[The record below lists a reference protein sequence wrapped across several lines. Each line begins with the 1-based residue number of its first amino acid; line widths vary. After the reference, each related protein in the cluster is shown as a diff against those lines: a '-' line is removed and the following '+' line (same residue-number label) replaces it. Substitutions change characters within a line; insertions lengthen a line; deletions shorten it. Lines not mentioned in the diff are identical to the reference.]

1 MRCRILLP
9 TPHCDP
15 AGGRDGAPI
24 LTLVTNDPLIR
35 PAPEHVEERPRAA
48 AARLL
53 LGGPVVLV
61 TSSYRGQANVMPLAW
76 HMPVSVDPPMV
87 AIAVEQSRHT
97 AELIKHSQEFVLN
110 FPTRPLLHH
119 VQYLGSLHGDRVDKI
134 DATQLETFGP
144 MKATAPLLA
153 ACAAWVECAVV
164 EVMPLGDHILFV
176 ALVSAVQV
184 DPASFDDGWLLG
196 PEETRPL
203 HYLGGTRY
211 SFLSRVV
218 EARVP
223 GVSDAPERV
232 LRDRLAEELELT
244 KDARE
249 KREERLD
256 ALKREVEDGRALD
269 ISGLELEVSPESV
282 LDLSRGHVIGEPPRP

>member
-1 MRCRILLP
+1 M
-9 TPHCDP
+9 
-15 AGGRDGAPI
+15 
-24 LTLVTNDPLIR
+24 TNDPLIR
-35 PAPEHVEERPRAA
+35 PAPEHVEARPKAA

-61 TSSYRGQANVMPLAW
+61 TSSWRGHANVMPVAW
-76 HMPVSVDPPMV
+76 HMPISTDPPMV

-97 AELIKHSQEFVLN
+97 AELIRHSQEFVLN

-134 DATQLETFGP
+134 EATQLETFAP
-144 MKATAPLLA
+144 MKATAPLLS
-153 ACAAWVECAVV
+153 ACAAWVECTVV
-164 EVMPLGDHILFV
+164 EALALGDHTLFV
-176 ALVSAVQV
+176 GLVDAVHV
-184 DPASFDDGWLLG
+184 DPASFDDGWTLG
-196 PEETRPL
+196 AEETRPL

-211 SFLSRVV
+211 SFLSRIV

-223 GVSDAPERV
+223 GVSEAPERV

-269 ISGLELEVSPESV
+269 LTGLELEISPESV
-282 LDLSRGHVIGEPPRP
+282 LDLSRGHILGESPRP

>member
-1 MRCRILLP
+1 MS
-9 TPHCDP
+9 
-15 AGGRDGAPI
+15 
-24 LTLVTNDPLIR
+24 NDPLLR
-35 PAPEHVEERPRAA
+35 PAPEHVEERPKAS

-53 LGGPVVLV
+53 LGGPVALV
-61 TSSYRGQANVMPLAW
+61 TSAWRGRTNVMPLAW
-76 HMPVSVDPPMV
+76 HMPVSADPPMV

-97 AELIKHSQEFVLN
+97 AELIRHSGEFALN

-144 MKATAPLLA
+144 RKVTAPLLA
-153 ACAAWVECAVV
+153 ACAAWVECTVV
-164 EVMPLGDHILFV
+164 EVFPLGDHTLFV

-184 DPASFDDGWLLG
+184 DPEAFDDGWLLG

-223 GVSDAPERV
+223 GASEAPERV
-232 LRDRLAEELELT
+232 LRERLQEELELT

-249 KREERLD
+249 KREERLE
-256 ALKREVEDGRALD
+256 ALKREVEEGRALD
-269 ISGLELEVSPESV
+269 ITGLELEVAPETL
-282 LDLSRGHVIGEPPRP
+282 LDLSRGHILGEPPRE

>member
-1 MRCRILLP
+1 M
-9 TPHCDP
+9 
-15 AGGRDGAPI
+15 
-24 LTLVTNDPLIR
+24 TNDPLLR
-35 PAPEHVEERPRAA
+35 PAPEQIEDRPSAA

-61 TSSYRGQANVMPLAW
+61 TTAWRGRTNVMPVAW
-76 HMPVSVDPPMV
+76 HMPVSIDPPLV
-87 AIAVEQSRHT
+87 AIAVERSRHT
-97 AELIKHSQEFVLN
+97 LEMIRHSQEFALN

-134 DATQLETFGP
+134 EATQLETFGP
-144 MKATAPLLA
+144 RQISAPLLA

-164 EVMPLGDHILFV
+164 EMLPLGDHTLFV
-176 ALVSAVQV
+176 GRVAAVQV

-211 SFLSRVV
+211 AVLARAI

-223 GVSDAPERV
+223 QQAEAPERV

-244 KDARE
+244 RDARE
-249 KREERLD
+249 RRAERLD
-256 ALKREVEDGRALD
+256 ALKQEVEEGRALD
-269 ISGLELEVSPESV
+269 LTGLELEVSPEQV
-282 LDLSRGHVIGEPPRP
+282 LDLTRGHVIGEPPRE